1 MSIDVSKILQ
11 PGNIAQPGGAQRALI
26 SDLQLLTP
34 QAYNQYT
41 EKYGN
46 EAFFMWLA
54 TYAGMEEVKNRDFFW
69 FESRGKLMVAVTN
82 KDAVVAPAAGA
93 TVTVSIAAADYFTST
108 QTPLRAGETVRIA
121 SSDIEGEILAVNTT
135 TPNAF
140 TCTIRPK
147 QSSQAF
153 VSAGVANLLAGEVL
167 IFGGATDVGEA
178 SDSIAPLVH
187 LDIKYENSITEL
199 RETYTATDL
208 AEMTEVFYNGGVSG
222 TAGGAAQAGTSYFTY
237 KQLVKTNQRFL
248 NNMDSKLM
256 RGKKVTN
263 TGLAGSNSVGTDGFI
278 KQISDR
284 GVTVQYTPGALDIA
298 KLHEITR
305 VLDVNGGTK
314 DALWLQDIYQRQQ
327 FSDGIFKEFPAGAW
341 VWGSNENSQEA
352 RINYGV
358 QSIMI
363 DGYKFDVK
371 KYMEFNTEFTTGKAP
386 ANDAYRNYGI
396 ICPMG
401 STRDSRGNT
410 YKNITVM
417 YQNPPKGGT
426 IGNGIRVWQHGGGS
440 LNPTNG
446 KMIDNV
452 EMIAYRGVRV
462 VAANQFVQ
470 VVG

>member
-1 MSIDVSKILQ
+1 
-11 PGNIAQPGGAQRALI
+11 
-26 SDLQLLTP
+26 
-34 QAYNQYT
+34 
-41 EKYGN
+41 
-46 EAFFMWLA
+46 
-54 TYAGMEEVKNRDFFW
+54 
-69 FESRGKLMVAVTN
+69 
-82 KDAVVAPAAGA
+82 
-93 TVTVSIAAADYFTST
+93 
-108 QTPLRAGETVRIA
+108 
-121 SSDIEGEILAVNTT
+121 
-135 TPNAF
+135 
-140 TCTIRPK
+140 
-147 QSSQAF
+147 
-153 VSAGVANLLAGEVL
+153 
-167 IFGGATDVGEA
+167 
-178 SDSIAPLVH
+178 

-222 TAGGAAQAGTSYFTY
+222 AAGGAAQAGTSYFTY